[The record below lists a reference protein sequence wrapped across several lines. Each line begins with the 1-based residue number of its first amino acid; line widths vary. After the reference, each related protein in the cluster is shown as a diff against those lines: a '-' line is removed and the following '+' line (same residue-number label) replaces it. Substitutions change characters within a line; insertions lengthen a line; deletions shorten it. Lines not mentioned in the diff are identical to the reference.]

1 MSARTPALAV
11 LGGLLAAMALGAA
24 RTPAPRPP
32 PVERFRVTE
41 GRLKAL
47 GRGVQRID
55 VPRLRAVV
63 DPRHEPWECTW
74 ACLAPERPREA
85 ELRFVYRGPTE
96 TQRPLRSGE
105 ARRQVGLKL
114 RARDGCN
121 VVYVM
126 WRLAPTPGLVV
137 SVKSN
142 PVQHRSRECGNGGYD
157 TVKPARAAE
166 VPVLEPG
173 EEHTLKARLEGK
185 ALGVQV
191 DGRTAWEGTLP
202 DEALTFDG
210 PTGLRTDN
218 GQFDVEL
225 RATP

>member
-1 MSARTPALAV
+1 MSVRARGLAV
-11 LGGLLAAMALGAA
+11 VGGLLAAMSLGAVRA
-24 RTPAPRPP
+24 PAAGPP
-32 PVERFRVTE
+32 SVERFRVTE

-63 DPRHEPWECTW
+63 DAGDTPWGCTW

-85 ELRFVYRGPTE
+85 QLRFVYRGPTQTE
-96 TQRPLRSGE
+96 RPLRSGE
-105 ARRQVGLKL
+105 SRRQVGLKL

-173 EEHTLKARLEGK
+173 EEHTLRARLEGK
-185 ALGVQV
+185 TLVVQV